1 MENIFKFGDNFFAG
15 ISLLYIKPINA
26 YSLLIT
32 FMLLHL
38 TIDMLHY
45 GFRIGI
51 SIGNGEF
58 FFKIQTG
65 TRI

>member
-1 MENIFKFGDNFFAG
+1 MESIFKFGDHFFAG

-26 YSLLIT
+26 YSLLVT